1 MTPDFKLNFKLK
13 LKSRR
18 LQSGNMQINFSIEGF
33 AKECYGYL
41 LAEPNT
47 PVREV
52 IEKIGRHAGAM
63 QNADRY
69 HQRNLFSLRKREI
82 NSGKILI
89 FNR

>member
-1 MTPDFKLNFKLK
+1 MSPDFKLKM
-13 LKSRR
+13 KSKR
-18 LQSGNMQINFSIEGF
+18 LESGNMQIDFCIEGF

-41 LAEPNT
+41 LAEPQT

-63 QNADRY
+63 QNAGRY

-89 FNR
+89 FSR